1 MMTAVKPLEHLRGT
15 VRVFLH
21 GLYQDRGWDLANME
35 AVLLLNSSSSSLTS
49 TLSLGG
55 HQLQLQ
61 EVLPALG
68 DHASLVRQR
77 EYFLR
82 LNFEHIRGRPS
93 QN

>member
-21 GLYQDRGWDLANME
+21 GLDQDRGWDLANME
-35 AVLLLNSSSSSLTS
+35 AVLVLNSSSSLTS

-68 DHASLVRQR
+68 DHASVVRQR
-77 EYFLR
+77 
-82 LNFEHIRGRPS
+82 
-93 QN
+93 

>member
-1 MMTAVKPLEHLRGT
+1 MTCCMMTAVKPLEHLRGT

-21 GLYQDRGWDLANME
+21 GLDQDRGWDLANME
-35 AVLLLNSSSSSLTS
+35 AVLVLNSSSSLTS

-68 DHASLVRQR
+68 DHASVVRQR
-77 EYFLR
+77 
-82 LNFEHIRGRPS
+82 
-93 QN
+93 